1 MPAAIRRCDAPCGC
15 AARRGWPGAG
25 SYLGSHAPGSR
36 LPVGLAARPKRAKGA
51 ETPSPRHSFIPAVTP
66 ALAARGMPLWGP
78 RGPPAGS
85 GRRPGPGLSE
95 ARLAGAHGRG
105 RRPSGA
111 APVPAAA
118 LPALAAAPAATPEG
132 LGRSHAGKTYP
143 VGGGQ
148 LVCRGPPLVSPR
160 RVGSSPQRN
169 HRPTRRPRRRG
180 RSAVRVRA
188 GASPPPAA
196 PHLLPRRSSRA
207 GSPRSGRPCDLRA
220 AERPQPPKPA

>member
-1 MPAAIRRCDAPCGC
+1 MRCALRLCGPAGL
-15 AARRGWPGAG
+15 AG
-25 SYLGSHAPGSR
+25 SGV
-36 LPVGLAARPKRAKGA
+36 LPGLARARLAPSCRPRGAAEGAKGA

-111 APVPAAA
+111 APAPAAA
-118 LPALAAAPAATPEG
+118 LPAPAAAPAATPEG

-143 VGGGQ
+143 VG
-148 LVCRGPPLVSPR
+148 
-160 RVGSSPQRN
+160 
-169 HRPTRRPRRRG
+169 
-180 RSAVRVRA
+180 AVRWCAEGRLWCRLGGWA
-188 GASPPPAA
+188 HRHRGTIAQPGGPGGEGAARFGCAPE
-196 PHLLPRRSSRA
+196 PHLLPPRSSRA